1 MRQQAPP
8 RPHKRAG
15 IWYLIRRVPRDVAH
29 LDKRDIVK
37 VSTGIAVADDPRGI
51 RAARAVAKAD
61 AELQAYWRGLQDGQS
76 AEVRLRFDAAQRRAN
91 RLGLSYLPAAELAGE
106 PVTEILDR
114 LRILT
119 DRNRYQE
126 ESEVAAVLGGE
137 ERPRF
142 KVSDLVAEFEAL
154 QKASLRGKSEN
165 QVRKWRNPKLRAATN
180 LLKVTGDKL
189 IEELT
194 RSDGIAF
201 RKWWMDRIEAE
212 ELDINTANKDF
223 GHVSKMLGTINIAH
237 DLGLPPVFS
246 RLRIEGG
253 ADKQRAA
260 FTAEHVQKKILASG
274 ALDGLNDEAR
284 HIVWLVA
291 DSGLR
296 PSEACNLG
304 QDTIHL
310 NAEVPFARVR
320 SDGRQMKTAQSERDI
335 PLVGVA
341 LEAAKLHPSGFP
353 RYRDKADSLSNLV
366 NKVLE
371 NHNLLP
377 TDDHSFYSLRH
388 TFEDRLTAVEAP
400 EKVVAALMGHK
411 WHRPRYGAG
420 PSLAQKQ
427 EWLAKIAYSAG

>member
-15 IWYLIRRVPRDVAH
+15 KWYLVRRVPSDVAH
-29 LDKRDIVK
+29 LDKRGIVR
-37 VSTGIAVADDPRGI
+37 VSTGIDVADDPRGKL
-51 RAARAVAKAD
+51 AARAVERAD
-61 AELQAYWRGLQDGQS
+61 EQLTAYWQGLKDGQS
-76 AEVRLRFDAAQRRAN
+76 AEARLRFDAAQRRAN
-91 RLGLSYLPAAELAGE
+91 RLGFQYRTAAELSDA
-106 PVTEILDR
+106 PVAEILDR
-114 LRILT
+114 LRLLT
-119 DRNRYQE
+119 DRNKVE
-126 ESEVAAVLGGE
+126 DESEVAAVLGGE
-137 ERPRF
+137 ERPEFRLSNI
-142 KVSDLVAEFEAL
+142 VEEFEAL
-154 QKASLRGKSEN
+154 QKVSLRGKSEN
-165 QVRKWRNPKLRAATN
+165 QIRKWRNPKLRAASN
-180 LLKVTGDKL
+180 LIKVTGDKL
-189 IEELT
+189 IGQLT

-212 ELDINTANKDF
+212 GLDIDTANKDL
-223 GHVSKMLGTINIAH
+223 GHISKMLGTINISH

-253 ADKQRAA
+253 VDKQRAA
-260 FTAEHVQKKILASG
+260 FVPAHVQNKILASG

-284 HIVWLVA
+284 HLVWLVA

-304 QDTIHL
+304 PETIHL
-310 NAEVPFARVR
+310 RADVPFVQVR
-320 SDGRQMKTAQSERDI
+320 ANGRQTKTTQSERDV
-335 PLVGVA
+335 PLVGFA
-341 LEAAKLHPSGFP
+341 LAAVKMHPAGFP

-366 NKVLE
+366 NKVLS
-371 NHNLLP
+371 NHDLLP

-400 EKVVAALMGHK
+400 EKVVASLMGHK

-427 EWLAKIAYSAG
+427 EWLSKIAYKLD